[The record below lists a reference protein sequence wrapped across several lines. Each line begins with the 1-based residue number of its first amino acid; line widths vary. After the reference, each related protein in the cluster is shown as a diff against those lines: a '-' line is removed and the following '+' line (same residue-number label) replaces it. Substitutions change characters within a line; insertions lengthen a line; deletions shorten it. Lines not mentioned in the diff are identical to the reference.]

1 MTRRAIITGASSG
14 IGRASVV
21 LLRERGWDV
30 IGVAR
35 RADRLEILARETGAE
50 VFAADLTRQQ
60 DIDALA
66 EFAGTDPVHALVH
79 IAGGALGSDRVED
92 GDSDEWLRMF
102 EMNALSAQRL
112 VKAFLPQLR
121 RTAADQGTHADLLF
135 LTSTAA
141 QGAYPGGGGYN
152 AAKAAEAMIPRVL
165 RQELVGEPIRV
176 FEIAPGMV
184 HTPEF
189 SLTRLGDQ
197 ASADAVYD
205 GVDSPLVAED
215 VADVVAYCL
224 GLPGHVNLDL
234 ITMRP
239 VAQGAQHALHR
250 GPLSPRV

>member
-1 MTRRAIITGASSG
+1 
-14 IGRASVV
+14 
-21 LLRERGWDV
+21 
-30 IGVAR
+30 
-35 RADRLEILARETGAE
+35 
-50 VFAADLTRQQ
+50 
-60 DIDALA
+60 
-66 EFAGTDPVHALVH
+66 
-79 IAGGALGSDRVED
+79 
-92 GDSDEWLRMF
+92 
-102 EMNALSAQRL
+102 
-112 VKAFLPQLR
+112 
-121 RTAADQGTHADLLF
+121 
-135 LTSTAA
+135 
-141 QGAYPGGGGYN
+141 
-152 AAKAAEAMIPRVL
+152 MIPRVL

-197 ASADAVYD
+197 AAADAVYD

-250 GPLSPRV
+250 GPLAPRV